1 LRAVRRKG
9 TFAPLDSEAL
19 GNRVGRGSFLAL
31 FQRALVARLVSCVLA
46 CCVADGVS
54 AATAVKLYASCIACH
69 GARGEGNPAL
79 GAPALAGQSAAYV
92 RRQLE
97 NFRAGVRGTHKADLY
112 GAQMRAAN
120 VVTLRDDRDVA
131 ALAQYVAAMPK
142 TVVKPAAKF
151 DARNGNN
158 LYQGKCGACH
168 GVRAE
173 GNESLSSPRLAGL
186 DAAYLERQLRNFREG
201 VRGAH
206 ASDKFGR
213 QMALMAP
220 TVTAER
226 DIDDV
231 VGYIHSAGSTR

>member
-1 LRAVRRKG
+1 M
-9 TFAPLDSEAL
+9 S
-19 GNRVGRGSFLAL
+19 L
-31 FQRALVARLVSCVLA
+31 FQRALVARLASCVLA
-46 CCVADGVS
+46 LSAADRVD
-54 AATAVKLYASCIACH
+54 AATAPALFAPCVACH

-79 GAPALAGQSAAYV
+79 GAPAIAGQSAAYI

-97 NFRAGVRGTHKADLY
+97 NFRVGVRGTHKADLY

-120 VVTLRDDRDVA
+120 VVMLRNDKDVA
-131 ALAQYVAAMPK
+131 ALAQHVASMPK

-168 GVRAE
+168 GLRAE
-173 GNESLSSPRLAGL
+173 GNESLSAPRLTGL

-206 ASDKFGR
+206 TSDKFGR

-220 TVTAER
+220 TVMAER

-231 VGYIHSAGSTR
+231 VGYIHSTGSAR